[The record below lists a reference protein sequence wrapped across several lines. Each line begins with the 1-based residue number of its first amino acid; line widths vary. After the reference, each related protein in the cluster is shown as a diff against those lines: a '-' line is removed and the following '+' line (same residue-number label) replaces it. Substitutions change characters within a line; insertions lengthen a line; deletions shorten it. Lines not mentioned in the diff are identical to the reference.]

1 MSDNKPPETLFTVM
15 SRIAAD
21 RDMTTTDL
29 AKVLGNTYQIFW
41 RKCVE
46 ERFTIGQIK
55 YLQEKIFL
63 TPSEIYDIINVSTP
77 KDASRPGNKA
87 GGIASGKAKRAKKIQ
102 SE

>member
-1 MSDNKPPETLFTVM
+1 MSNKKPTETLSDVM
-15 SRIAAD
+15 ARIAAD
-21 RDMTTTDL
+21 RGMTITAL
-29 AKVLGNTYQIFW
+29 AKVLGNSYATFW
-41 RKCVE
+41 NKVTK

-77 KDASRPGNKA
+77 KDASAPGHKISAEATNK
-87 GGIASGKAKRAKKIQ
+87 SKAAKADK